1 MDRQPGQP
9 HRLAAQIH
17 LLQRLMIRASA
28 ADDQA
33 ELNRLADLM
42 ESHTVTTTHLAPW
55 FARELVRGWMAHLP
69 TGPPATSD
77 SSDEQRKEQGK

>member
-1 MDRQPGQP
+1 MGQEPGQP

-17 LLQRLMIRASA
+17 VLQRLMVQASA
-28 ADDQA
+28 AGDQA

-42 ESHTVTTTHLAPW
+42 EIHTVKATRLAPW

-69 TGPPATSD
+69 TGSPAIRDT
-77 SSDEQRKEQGK
+77 SDEQRKEQGT